1 MNWATELVKT
11 ISGLDLTPNYAYLYL
26 VFIAVTIGFIA
37 WTLYYA
43 LLKGAVKELDYVEWL
58 SLKDTVKYTVI
69 TLMAIVLFSSLL
81 FGYDFLLD
89 QLVSTIVQYAN
100 R

>member
-11 ISGLDLTPNYAYLYL
+11 ISGLELTPNYAYLYL
-26 VFIAVTIGFIA
+26 GFITVTIGFAA
-37 WTLYYA
+37 WMVYYA
-43 LLKGAVKELDYVEWL
+43 LFKGAVKELDYVEWL

-69 TLMAIVLFSSLL
+69 TVIAIVIFSSIL

-89 QLVSTIVQYAN
+89 QLVSTIIQYAN
-100 R
+100 K